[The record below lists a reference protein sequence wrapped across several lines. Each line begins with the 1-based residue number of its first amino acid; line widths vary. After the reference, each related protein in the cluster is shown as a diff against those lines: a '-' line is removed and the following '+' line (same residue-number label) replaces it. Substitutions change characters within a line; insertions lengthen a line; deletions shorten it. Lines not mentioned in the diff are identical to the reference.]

1 MTDRRGVVAKRAEN
15 LPPGVP
21 YVRGW
26 NRARQSAGALA
37 DQLVLLGL
45 DSDFPGLAA
54 DVNVFGDGLVQLGT
68 VLAEAAGRLALQSG
82 DRRQSV
88 LDQGA
93 EVGDVFR
100 HVVLACKSGPCSGLA
115 PSPADPTQEFWITSA

>member
-26 NRARQSAGALA
+26 NRARRSAGALA

-45 DSDFPGLAA
+45 DSDFPGLVA

-68 VLAEAAGRLALQSG
+68 VRPEAAELLAALIT
-82 DRRQSV
+82 
-88 LDQGA
+88 A
-93 EVGDVFR
+93 
-100 HVVLACKSGPCSGLA
+100 GLA
-115 PSPADPTQEFWITSA
+115 AESREAVTDNPLLPPWEAPAA

>member
-15 LPPGVP
+15 LSPGVP

-26 NRARQSAGALA
+26 KSARQSAGALA

-45 DSDFPGLAA
+45 DSDFPGLVA

-68 VLAEAAGRLALQSG
+68 VRPGAAELLARLIAAGLTAESRDTTTHVALPRS
-82 DRRQSV
+82 R
-88 LDQGA
+88 
-93 EVGDVFR
+93 EE
-100 HVVLACKSGPCSGLA
+100 
-115 PSPADPTQEFWITSA
+115 PAA

>member
-15 LPPGVP
+15 LSPGVP

-26 NRARQSAGALA
+26 NRARRSAGALA

-45 DSDFPGLAA
+45 DSDFPGLVA

-68 VLAEAAGRLALQSG
+68 VRPEAAELLAALI
-82 DRRQSV
+82 
-88 LDQGA
+88 A
-93 EVGDVFR
+93 
-100 HVVLACKSGPCSGLA
+100 AGLA
-115 PSPADPTQEFWITSA
+115 AESREAVTDNPLLPLREAPAA

>member
-15 LPPGVP
+15 LLPGVP

-26 NRARQSAGALA
+26 NRARRSAGTLA

-45 DSDFPGLAA
+45 DSDFAGLMA

-68 VLAEAAGRLALQSG
+68 VRPEAAELLAKLITAG
-82 DRRQSV
+82 LEAEL
-88 LDQGA
+88 LDTTA
-93 EVGDVFR
+93 E
-100 HVVLACKSGPCSGLA
+100 P
-115 PSPADPTQEFWITSA
+115 PMTTQR

>member
-15 LPPGVP
+15 LSPGVP

-26 NRARQSAGALA
+26 NRARQSVGALA

-45 DSDFPGLAA
+45 DSDFPGLTA

-68 VLAEAAGRLALQSG
+68 VRPEAAELLATLITAGLTAESRAATTDG
-82 DRRQSV
+82 PLFPPRQ
-88 LDQGA
+88 
-93 EVGDVFR
+93 
-100 HVVLACKSGPCSGLA
+100 A
-115 PSPADPTQEFWITSA
+115 PAA